1 VQVIAT
7 AGHVDHGK
15 STLVRALTGMEPD
28 RWAEERRRGMTID
41 LGYAWTTLRSGEQ
54 VAFVDVPGHERFTN
68 NMLAGVGP
76 VPAVLLVVAA
86 DDGWAAQ
93 TDEHVRALDALRV
106 EHGLLAVTRS
116 DLADPGPATEE
127 TLARLAATSLAGIAA
142 VSVSGTTG
150 EGIDELRAA
159 LDDLAAS
166 LPRPEPDTRVRLWVD
181 RSFTIRGSGTV
192 VTGTLGAGTLRG
204 GDVLELAGTHV
215 SVRALQRLGEPADE
229 VRGPARV
236 AVNLR
241 GVPHDHVRR
250 GDALLTPDA
259 WRQTAVAD
267 LRYDGATLPT
277 HVVLHIGSAAVP
289 ARVRRI
295 GPEDASDAGV
305 LARLTLELPLPLAVG
320 DRVLLRD
327 PGMRHVLGGATVLD
341 PLPPPL
347 RRRGAARARA
357 VSLRA
362 DTGRADLVAE
372 LVRRGAA
379 SCSLLAAL
387 GVPIPNPLPSGI
399 VTAADWLVDAT
410 QWERW
415 RAALHSAVGAHT
427 GNALLDTG
435 IARSDAVR
443 ALNLPDARLLDGL
456 IAASPE
462 IEEAQGKLRP
472 RGVRASLRADIE
484 ASIARLTSLLELHPF
499 NAPEQME
506 LGALRLGRQELGAAA
521 NAGAILRL
529 PGDIVLLPNAPEQAA
544 AVLRGLPQPFTLSA
558 ARQALS
564 TTRRV
569 AVPLLEHLD
578 RIGLTE
584 RVDEGLRRLRA

>member
-1 VQVIAT
+1 MIAT

-41 LGYAWTTLRSGEQ
+41 LGYAWTTLPSGQQ
-54 VAFVDVPGHERFTN
+54 VAFVDVPGHERFTT

-86 DDGWAAQ
+86 DDGWGAQ
-93 TDEHVRALDALRV
+93 TDEHVRALDALHV

-116 DLADPGPATEE
+116 DLADPGPATEQ
-127 TLARLAATSLAGIAA
+127 TVARLAATSLAGIPS
-142 VSVSGTTG
+142 VSVSGATG
-150 EGIDELRAA
+150 QGIDALRAA

-166 LPRPEPDTRVRLWVD
+166 LPRPDPSTRVRLWAD
-181 RSFTIRGSGTV
+181 RSFTIKGSGTV
-192 VTGTLGAGTLRG
+192 VTGTLGAGTLRLG
-204 GDVLELAGTHV
+204 EILELAGRHV
-215 SVRALQRLGEPADE
+215 SVRGLQRLGEPADA
-229 VRGPARV
+229 VQGPARV

-241 GVPHDHVRR
+241 GVPHDQVHR
-250 GDALLTPDA
+250 GDALLTPAA
-259 WRQTAVAD
+259 WRLTTHVD
-267 LRYDGATLPT
+267 LRYDGGVLPS

-295 GPEDASDAGV
+295 GVEDVEGACV
-305 LARLTLELPLPLAVG
+305 LARLTLETPLPLAVG

-327 PGMRHVLGGATVLD
+327 PGLRHVLGGATVLD

-357 VSLRA
+357 AALRLDIRGA
-362 DTGRADLVAE
+362 ELASE

-379 SCSLLAAL
+379 SRSLLAVL
-387 GVPIPNPLPSGI
+387 GVPIPDPLPPGI
-399 VTAADWLVDAT
+399 VTAADWLIDAT
-410 QWERW
+410 QWDRW
-415 RAALHSAVGAHT
+415 RAELRSAVGAHPST
-427 GNALLDTG
+427 ALLDTG
-435 IARSDAVR
+435 IARADAVH
-443 ALNLPDARLLDGL
+443 AIHLADARLLDDL

-472 RGVRASLRADIE
+472 RGVRQSLRADLE
-484 ASIARLTSLLELHPF
+484 ASIARLAAALEQHPF
-499 NAPEQME
+499 NAPEQAE
-506 LGALRLGRQELGAAA
+506 LGALMLGRQELGAAA

-529 PGDIVLLPNAPEQAA
+529 PGDIVLLPNAPQQAA

-584 RVDEGLRRLRA
+584 RVDGGLRRLRA